1 VKFSTWIVREVDGP
15 ALASASLRTPAASA
29 GSGSVAVGF
38 MIAAFADLDEA
49 TQLRLVIGDHRFD
62 THRIVDYR
70 SPMTES
76 TPATDPMVDLVRL
89 FKGLADPTRLRML
102 AAMVDRPRC
111 GQDLA
116 AEVGVSP
123 ATVSHHLRV
132 LADAGLVAET
142 RQAPYSFFRL
152 DLAGLQAAVKAVS
165 TPKRVRELGT
175 TAAVDD
181 DTRHVL
187 RAFFDGP
194 RLISLPAQRRKKDIV
209 LEEVLRR
216 LPRRREYRE
225 PELNRFIEAVHP
237 DFCTIRREWIMRGYM
252 ERKDGVYK
260 LAPRGKE
267 ALG

>member
-1 VKFSTWIVREVDGP
+1 MTDST
-15 ALASASLRTPAASA
+15 
-29 GSGSVAVGF
+29 
-38 MIAAFADLDEA
+38 A
-49 TQLRLVIGDHRFD
+49 T
-62 THRIVDYR
+62 
-70 SPMTES
+70 
-76 TPATDPMVDLVRL
+76 TDPMPGLVRL

-132 LADAGLVAET
+132 LADAGLVVET
-142 RQAPYSFFRL
+142 RQPPYSFYQL
-152 DLAGLQAAVKAVS
+152 DLSGLQDAVKAVS
-165 TPKRVRELGT
+165 TPKRVRELAT
-175 TAAVDD
+175 TAPVDD
-181 DTRHVL
+181 DTRDVL

-194 RLISLPAQRRKKDIV
+194 RLLALPVQRRKKEIV

-237 DFCTIRREWIMRGYM
+237 DFCTIRREWIMGRYM
-252 ERKDGVYK
+252 ERKDGIYK
-260 LAPRGKE
+260 LAARGKE
-267 ALG
+267 VVGS